1 MAGHSPWHNI
11 KHRKA
16 AVDAKRGK
24 VFSKYSRLITSAAR
38 QGGGNIND
46 NLKLAYAVEKARA
59 ANMPKDTIERAIKK
73 GTGELGAEQ
82 FEEILYEGYAP
93 GGVAVLV
100 EALTDNRH
108 RTGPEMKKAF
118 EVGGGALG
126 TPGSVQR
133 MFSRKAQFIVA
144 NNELGEDKLMEITL
158 EAGAEDLKSEDGNFV
173 VYSDPGSFARVK
185 PALEKAGVKLSSAEF
200 IYIPTLTVPVDAAIG
215 KRVIALLDELE
226 DNDDVQNAYANF
238 EMSDEALREATKA

>member
-16 AVDAKRGK
+16 AIDAKRGK
-24 VFSKYSRLITSAAR
+24 AFSKFARLITSAAR

-46 NLKLAYAVEKARA
+46 NLKLQYAVEKARA
-59 ANMPKDTIERAIKK
+59 VNMPKDTIERAIKK
-73 GTGELGAEQ
+73 GTGELGSEQ
-82 FEEILYEGYAP
+82 FEEIFYEGYAP

-108 RTGPEMKKAF
+108 RTGPEMKKTF
-118 EVGGGALG
+118 EVRGGALG

-133 MFSRKAQFIVA
+133 LFQKKASFRVG
-144 NNELGEDKLMEITL
+144 NPELGEEKLMEAAL
-158 EAGAEDLKSEDGNFV
+158 EAGAEDLKNEDGGFTI
-173 VYSDPGSFARVK
+173 YGE
-185 PALEKAGVKLSSAEF
+185 PAQFHQIKVSLEKAGVKLESAEF
-200 IYIPTLTVPVDAAIG
+200 TFLPTMTVPVDANIG
-215 KRVIALLDELE
+215 KRVIALLEELE

-238 EMSDEALREATKA
+238 EMPEGALEEATN

>member
-16 AVDAKRGK
+16 AIDAKRGK
-24 VFSKYSRLITSAAR
+24 VFSKYSKLIMSAAR
-38 QGGGNIND
+38 TGGGNIND

-118 EVGGGALG
+118 EVRGGALG

-133 MFSRKAQFIVA
+133 MFARKSAFTVA
-144 NNELGEDKLMEITL
+144 NIELGEEKLTEITID
-158 EAGAEDLKSEDGNFV
+158 AGGEDLKAEDGGFTIYGDATQFNQI
-173 VYSDPGSFARVK
+173 K
-185 PALEKAGVKLSSAEF
+185 IALEKAGVKLSSSEF
-200 IYIPTLTVPVDAAIG
+200 VYIPTLTIPVDAAVG
-215 KRVIALLDELE
+215 KKVIQLLEDLE
-226 DNDDVQNAYANF
+226 DNEDVQNAYANF
-238 EMSDEALREATKA
+238 EMSDEALREATNS